1 MAKTIAVTE
10 QPSTGLQQL
19 KSQPA
24 RLDRVPQGRAQRDA
38 QGDLALARR
47 GAVDHDRRPRHR
59 LHLRRVL
66 LAGGQHHRPGDRGPA
81 APPDHSTKQIRA
93 FPGKASR
100 EKQTMREK
108 GTTMAAEE
116 QNPEEQNPE
125 GERPETHEQLAPP
138 VNENFKWYIIHAY
151 SGFERKVRESLESR
165 ITAFGLQ
172 NRIGRIMIPTEPVTE
187 LRNGKKYT
195 IERVFLP
202 GYVLVEMEL
211 DNDLWHVIKNTPRV
225 TGFLGTGDK
234 PVALSEQEVS
244 SILFRSDAA
253 KDKPSMK
260 VKFEKGEQVRINE
273 GPFANFTGA
282 VDDVNEDRQTLKV
295 MVSIFGRSTPVEIE
309 FSKVDKVDRVA
320 LPT

>member
-1 MAKTIAVTE
+1 MRKEGTPTMAVDEQTPEAQDPGGE
-10 QPSTGLQQL
+10 QPT
-19 KSQPA
+19 
-24 RLDRVPQGRAQRDA
+24 
-38 QGDLALARR
+38 
-47 GAVDHDRRPRHR
+47 
-59 LHLRRVL
+59 
-66 LAGGQHHRPGDRGPA
+66 
-81 APPDHSTKQIRA
+81 
-93 FPGKASR
+93 
-100 EKQTMREK
+100 
-108 GTTMAAEE
+108 
-116 QNPEEQNPE
+116 
-125 GERPETHEQLAPP
+125 EQLAPP

-165 ITAFGLQ
+165 IQAFGLQ

-225 TGFLGTGDK
+225 TGFLGTGDS
-234 PVALSEQEVS
+234 PVALSEAEVS
-244 SILFRSDAA
+244 SILFRSESA

-273 GPFANFTGA
+273 GPFANFNGT

-309 FSKVDKVDRVA
+309 FAKVDKMEQ
-320 LPT
+320 

>member
-1 MAKTIAVTE
+1 M
-10 QPSTGLQQL
+10 SG
-19 KSQPA
+19 
-24 RLDRVPQGRAQRDA
+24 
-38 QGDLALARR
+38 
-47 GAVDHDRRPRHR
+47 
-59 LHLRRVL
+59 
-66 LAGGQHHRPGDRGPA
+66 
-81 APPDHSTKQIRA
+81 
-93 FPGKASR
+93 R
-100 EKQTMREK
+100 EKQTTMREE

-116 QNPEEQNPE
+116 QNPDEQQAEALNAGSEQP
-125 GERPETHEQLAPP
+125 TEQLAPP

-195 IERVFLP
+195 IDRVFLP

-225 TGFLGTGDK
+225 TGFLGTGDN

-244 SILFRSDAA
+244 SILFRSDAT
-253 KDKPSMK
+253 KDKPAMK
-260 VKFEKGEQVRINE
+260 VKFDKGEQVRINE
-273 GPFANFTGA
+273 GPFANFTGT
-282 VDDVNEDRQTLKV
+282 VDDVNDDRQTLKV

-309 FSKVDKVDRVA
+309 FSKVDKV
-320 LPT
+320 TE